1 MTKTAFTN
9 LLVGPVADT
18 TGLDGTGKFTLQL
31 ARNNVPVLPA
41 REARPGRGVVRE
53 RAGQGAGMPTL
64 VAAASDSDSEQGAGR
79 RGRRGAEPAAGYAP
93 APQTGCDSEY
103 ADGAP
108 PVPPRRQR
116 NKPWTQAEDDLLAS
130 LVSRCG
136 MDW

>member
-1 MTKTAFTN
+1 MSSSPEKRGA
-9 LLVGPVADT
+9 GRH
-18 TGLDGTGKFTLQL
+18 GLF
-31 ARNNVPVLPA
+31 R
-41 REARPGRGVVRE
+41 RGRGAESGAGE
-53 RAGQGAGMPTL
+53 RAGRGAGMPTL

-108 PVPPRRQR
+108 PVPPRRRR

-136 MDW
+136 KDW